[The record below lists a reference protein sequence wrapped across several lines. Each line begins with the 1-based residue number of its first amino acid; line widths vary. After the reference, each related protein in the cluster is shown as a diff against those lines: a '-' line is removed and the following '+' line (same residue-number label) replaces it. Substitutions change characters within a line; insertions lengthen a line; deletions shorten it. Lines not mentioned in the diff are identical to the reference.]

1 MTEYRIY
8 KSNVL
13 QALKNLSSY
22 DFQRIAWFENDQGLM
37 YSFNENVSDLF
48 DDFHLEEALYEDGV
62 IVFSSRADHALRDLN
77 EAVEKINGR
86 DYREE
91 VLIALPE
98 MQIVRQKAAYALA
111 LIQASD
117 GKESTV
123 EIIE

>member
-1 MTEYRIY
+1 MSDYRIY
-8 KSNVL
+8 KKSVTEVL
-13 QALKNLSSY
+13 EYLSSY
-22 DFQRIAWFENDQGLM
+22 DFQKVAWFENDQGLM

-48 DDFHLEEALYEDGV
+48 DDFYLKKALYEDGV